1 MKHDVT
7 ALQYMRAHGNTP
19 GPTHRPYLT
28 GAISG
33 LFAGAIA
40 IIVKYWSAALAS
52 EATSFRFSLPV
63 ALAVDILFFAFAGVI
78 YAAAFRR
85 AANDHKGGWL
95 FGSSY
100 GFLIWMLG
108 PVAIWQLAAQT
119 PLATGRAAIGLFC
132 AQILYGTILGGL
144 FPYIHQTVQSKLR

>member
-33 LFAGAIA
+33 VFAGAIA
-40 IIVKYWSAALAS
+40 IILKYWSGALAA
-52 EATSFRFSLPV
+52 EAFGFGYGLP
-63 ALAVDILFFAFAGVI
+63 LAFVVDLMFFAFAGVV
-78 YAAAFRR
+78 YAAVFRR

-108 PVAIWQLAAQT
+108 PVAIWQFATRT

-132 AQILYGTILGGL
+132 AQILYGAILGGL
-144 FPYIHQTVQSKLR
+144 FPYIHQTVQAKFR